1 MFCSKCGAENSGN
14 NRFCEK
20 CGAPLESNG
29 AGSISNILNAASSA
43 SGKFD
48 VKNPANATSLAGAV
62 LMILS
67 VFFPYVTVELF
78 GFRESVTLIN
88 WDGHILFGAI
98 IIAPAAAALACL
110 LLGKSK
116 LYKILAIVNAALA
129 LIELI
134 YIDST
139 LKEGEGEYLMGS
151 DYLHYGFGHILL
163 IIAIIA
169 TIAAVA
175 LNWKKAN

>member
-1 MFCSKCGAENSGN
+1 MFCSKCGAENSGS

-20 CGAPLESNG
+20 CGAPLENNG

-62 LMILS
+62 LMILAT
-67 VFFPYVTVELF
+67 FFPYVTAEIF
-78 GFRESVTLIN
+78 GFKESVSLIN
-88 WDGHILFGAI
+88 WDGHIIFGALI
-98 IIAPAAAALACL
+98 IVPAAAALACL
-110 LLGKSK
+110 VMGKSK

-129 LIELI
+129 AIELI
-134 YIDST
+134 YIDAT
-139 LKEGEGEYLMGS
+139 LKEGEGEWLMGS
-151 DYLHYGFGHILL
+151 DYLHYGFGHVLL

-169 TIAAVA
+169 TIAGVA
-175 LNWKKAN
+175 LNWKKK